1 MQLRKVKRIAVVAA
15 LLIPTIFLSSC
26 SSVPKVVTYKSSP
39 IDKPILILPDTSV
52 LELRDVDFIIV
63 TIDNMDEVMNE
74 LQKVNS
80 NIALFSLTDVG
91 YENLSLN
98 NAEILKLLSQQQSII
113 AAYKS
118 YYEGVQTN
126 IDNYNDNREVTIP
139 VPVKPGIADK
149 VLGLFKD

>member
-39 IDKPILILPDTSV
+39 IDKPNLILPDTSV

>member
-1 MQLRKVKRIAVVAA
+1 M
-15 LLIPTIFLSSC
+15 
-26 SSVPKVVTYKSSP
+26 
-39 IDKPILILPDTSV
+39 PDTSV

-63 TIDNMDEVMNE
+63 TIDNMDEVMKE

-80 NIALFSLTDVG
+80 NIALFALTDVG

-98 NAEILKLLSQQQSII
+98 NSEILKLLSQQQSII

-126 IDNYNDNREVTIP
+126 IDNHNDNREVTIP
-139 VPVKPGIADK
+139 VPVEPDITDK

>member
-1 MQLRKVKRIAVVAA
+1 

-80 NIALFSLTDVG
+80 NIALFALTDVG

-98 NAEILKLLSQQQSII
+98 NAEILKLLTQQQSII

-126 IDNYNDNREVTIP
+126 IDNHNDNREVTIP

>member
-1 MQLRKVKRIAVVAA
+1 

-26 SSVPKVVTYKSSP
+26 SSVPKVVTYKSAP
-39 IDKPILILPDTSV
+39 IDKPDLILPDTSV
-52 LELRDVDFIIV
+52 LALRDVDFIIV
-63 TIDNMDEVMNE
+63 TIDNMDEVMKE

-80 NIALFSLTDVG
+80 NIALFALTDVG

-126 IDNYNDNREVTIP
+126 IDNHNDNREVTIP
-139 VPVKPGIADK
+139 VPVEPGIADK

>member
-1 MQLRKVKRIAVVAA
+1 M
-15 LLIPTIFLSSC
+15 LIPTIFLSSC

-80 NIALFSLTDVG
+80 NIALFALTDVG

-98 NAEILKLLSQQQSII
+98 NAEILKLLTQQQSII

-126 IDNYNDNREVTIP
+126 IDNHNDNREVTIP
-139 VPVKPGIADK
+139 VPVNPGIADK

>member
-1 MQLRKVKRIAVVAA
+1 MT

-26 SSVPKVVTYKSSP
+26 SSVPKVVTYKSAP
-39 IDKPILILPDTSV
+39 IDKPDLILPDTSV
-52 LELRDVDFIIV
+52 LALRDVDFIIV
-63 TIDNMDEVMNE
+63 TIDNMDEVMKE

-80 NIALFSLTDVG
+80 NIALFALTDIG

-98 NAEILKLLSQQQSII
+98 NSEILKLLSQQQSII

-126 IDNYNDNREVTIP
+126 IDNHNNNRDVTIP
-139 VPVKPGIADK
+139 VPVEPGITDK
-149 VLGLFKD
+149 VLKIFKD

>member
-1 MQLRKVKRIAVVAA
+1 M
-15 LLIPTIFLSSC
+15 LIPTIFLSSC
-26 SSVPKVVTYKSSP
+26 SSVPKVVTYKSAP
-39 IDKPILILPDTSV
+39 IDKPDLILPDTSV
-52 LELRDVDFIIV
+52 LALRDVDFIIV
-63 TIDNMDEVMNE
+63 TIDNMDEVMKE

-80 NIALFSLTDVG
+80 NIALFALTDVG

-126 IDNYNDNREVTIP
+126 IDNHNDNREVTIP
-139 VPVKPGIADK
+139 VPVEPGIADK

>member
-1 MQLRKVKRIAVVAA
+1 MQLKRVKRIAVVMT

-26 SSVPKVVTYKSSP
+26 SSVPKVVTYKSAP
-39 IDKPILILPDTSV
+39 IDKPDLILPDTSV

-63 TIDNMDEVMNE
+63 TIDNMDEVMKE

-80 NIALFSLTDVG
+80 NIALFALTDVG

-98 NAEILKLLSQQQSII
+98 NSEILKLLSQQQSII

-126 IDNYNDNREVTIP
+126 IDNHNDNREVTIP
-139 VPVKPGIADK
+139 VPVEPGIADK

>member
-1 MQLRKVKRIAVVAA
+1 

-39 IDKPILILPDTSV
+39 IDKPNLILPDTSV

>member
-1 MQLRKVKRIAVVAA
+1 M
-15 LLIPTIFLSSC
+15 LIPTIFLSSC

-80 NIALFSLTDVG
+80 NIALFALTDVG

-98 NAEILKLLSQQQSII
+98 NAEILKLLTQQQSII

-126 IDNYNDNREVTIP
+126 IDNHNDNREVTIP

>member
-1 MQLRKVKRIAVVAA
+1 M
-15 LLIPTIFLSSC
+15 LIPTIFLSSC

-80 NIALFSLTDVG
+80 NIALFALTDVG

-98 NAEILKLLSQQQSII
+98 NAEILKLLTQQQSII

-126 IDNYNDNREVTIP
+126 IDNHNYNREVTIP
-139 VPVKPGIADK
+139 VPVNPGIADK

>member
-1 MQLRKVKRIAVVAA
+1 M
-15 LLIPTIFLSSC
+15 LIPTIFLSSC

-39 IDKPILILPDTSV
+39 IDKPNLILPDTSV

>member
-1 MQLRKVKRIAVVAA
+1 M
-15 LLIPTIFLSSC
+15 LIPTIFLSSC
-26 SSVPKVVTYKSSP
+26 SSVPKVVTYKSAP
-39 IDKPILILPDTSV
+39 IDKPDLILPDTSV
-52 LELRDVDFIIV
+52 LALRDVDFIIV
-63 TIDNMDEVMNE
+63 TIDNMDEVMKE

-80 NIALFSLTDVG
+80 NIALFALTDVG

-126 IDNYNDNREVTIP
+126 IDNHNDNREVTIP
-139 VPVKPGIADK
+139 VPVEPDITDK

>member
-1 MQLRKVKRIAVVAA
+1 M
-15 LLIPTIFLSSC
+15 LIPTIFLSSC

-39 IDKPILILPDTSV
+39 IDKPNLILPDTSV

-80 NIALFSLTDVG
+80 NIALFALTDVG

-98 NAEILKLLSQQQSII
+98 NAEILKLLTQQQSII

-126 IDNYNDNREVTIP
+126 IDNHNDNREVTIP

>member
-1 MQLRKVKRIAVVAA
+1 MT

-26 SSVPKVVTYKSSP
+26 SSVPKVVTYKSAP
-39 IDKPILILPDTSV
+39 IDKPDLILPDTSV
-52 LELRDVDFIIV
+52 LALRDVDFIIV
-63 TIDNMDEVMNE
+63 TVDNMDEVISE

-80 NIALFSLTDVG
+80 NIALFALTDVG

-98 NAEILKLLSQQQSII
+98 NAEILKLLSQQRSII

-126 IDNYNDNREVTIP
+126 IDNHNTVSYTHLTLPTNREV
-139 VPVKPGIADK
+139 
-149 VLGLFKD
+149 